1 MKLFFTYIFIFF
13 CLFSFS
19 QPNGGFE
26 DWEAEYGGD
35 SPIGWQTLNF
45 LSLMGNPHSSFKVGG
60 LDKFS
65 GNYSLKI
72 KSVHIDANPLPTVF
86 DDTMGGV
93 FTGEINIS
101 PAYYKYG
108 FPYSGR
114 PEFLDFW
121 YKYFPVG
128 NDFGAAIVILTK
140 WNGVKRD
147 TIAETDTAI
156 YYNPTY
162 QKFQLKLN
170 YNSDEI
176 PDTAV
181 ILLGSSKYN
190 DFARVGSVLFVDEVV
205 FNGWVGVDELV
216 KNKKEQI
223 RVFPNPAKN
232 KINILVK
239 TKINDAT
246 FQIINSRGTIIDSQK
261 LDLLN
266 TEINTEIYPS
276 GVYFYRILD
285 ENKNVIDKGKFTIV
299 K

>member
-1 MKLFFTYIFIFF
+1 MKTFFTYIFIFF

-26 DWEAEYGGD
+26 DWESEYGGE

-45 LSLMGNPHSSFKVGG
+45 LSIAGNPISSFKVGG

-72 KSVHIDANPLPTVF
+72 KSVFLNTNPLPAVL

-93 FTGEINIS
+93 FTGEINVS

-108 FPYSGR
+108 FAYSGR
-114 PEFLDFW
+114 PEFLEFW

-128 NDFGAAIVILTK
+128 NDFGTCIVLLTK

-147 TIAETDTAI
+147 TISETDTSV
-156 YYNPTY
+156 YYNPNY
-162 QKFQLKLN
+162 QKVQLKLN
-170 YNSDEI
+170 YNSDEVS
-176 PDTAV
+176 DTAV
-181 ILLGSSKYN
+181 IFFGSSKDN
-190 DFARVGSVLFVDEVV
+190 DFARVGSTIFVDEVA
-205 FNGWVGVDELV
+205 FAGWVGVDELV
-216 KNKKEQI
+216 QNKKNDI
-223 RVFPNPAKN
+223 RLFPNPAKN

-246 FQIINSRGTIIDSQK
+246 FQIINSSGTIIDSQK
-261 LDLLN
+261 LDVLN

-276 GVYFYRILD
+276 GIYFYRILD
-285 ENKNVIDKGKFTIV
+285 EKKNVIDKGKFTIV